1 MILLCYDGSDDA
13 QAALELTKTLFAG
26 QPVTVLAVWEPYT
39 EVMAAEN
46 WGLALGYSPPPEDIK
61 RVDDSVREHATA
73 AAQEAVRDLGEAGI
87 TAEARVEAMRSSVAA
102 SVLAVAADTDADAI
116 VLGTR
121 GRSGLKSLLLGS
133 VSHAVLQHAD
143 RPVMV
148 VPSEP
153 VAAERRGG
161 GRR

>member
-13 QAALELTKTLFAG
+13 EAALRLTTKLFAG

-39 EVMAAEN
+39 EIMAHEN
-46 WGLALGYSPPPEDIK
+46 WGLALGYAPPAEDIE
-61 RVDDSVREHATA
+61 RVDASVREHADG
-73 AAQEAVRDLGEAGI
+73 AAQDAVRRLGEAGVS
-87 TAEARVEAMRSSVAA
+87 AQARVEAMESSVAS
-102 SVLAVAADTDADAI
+102 SVQAVAQEIGADAI

-143 RPVMV
+143 RPVVV

-153 VAAERRGG
+153 VAQERRGG
-161 GRR
+161 ARR